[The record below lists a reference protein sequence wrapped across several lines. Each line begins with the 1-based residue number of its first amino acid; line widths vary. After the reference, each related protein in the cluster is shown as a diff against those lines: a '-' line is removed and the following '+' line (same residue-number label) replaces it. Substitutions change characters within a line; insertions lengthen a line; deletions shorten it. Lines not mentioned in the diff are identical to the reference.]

1 LNGRTATL
9 AEGNRLYPFGGTAEP
24 PEAGADTLGGKAA
37 GLIRMARERL
47 PVPPGFVLPTT
58 WCREYFA
65 QGDALREPM
74 EFTLARG
81 IRHLEETTGLA
92 FGGDR
97 RPLLVSVRSGAPVSM
112 PGMMS
117 TLLNVG
123 LTERTVR
130 AMIRMTGNP
139 RLAWDSYR
147 RLIQQYA
154 EVVRGMA
161 TAPFDSALREL
172 LARQDIPTASELD
185 AEALLTLARA
195 FEELYQGGA
204 GEPFPQ
210 DPRAQLRDA
219 AGAVFASWRSPRAI
233 EFRRLERLDEAIG
246 TAVTVQAMVFGN
258 MGGLSGSGVGF
269 TRDPALGEKKLYLDF
284 AWNGQGEDV
293 VSGREDAQDPGRLL
307 LSAPRLHEEI
317 RGLAA
322 RLEEIFGD
330 VQDFEFTVQEGRLYL
345 LQTRSAKRTSWAALH
360 IACDLVREG
369 RITKEEARDRLKGID
384 LDALERRTL
393 VPGTG
398 SVLLTRGIPACPGVA
413 VGEAAFD
420 TESALA
426 MAEAG
431 RKPILIRP
439 DLSTSDIAGLSAS
452 AGIVAAR
459 GGPTSHAAVVA
470 RQLNKVCVVSCRD
483 LVLSSNGTGGKVGD
497 RAISKGDV
505 LSVDGSSGQ
514 IFAGRIDVRVER
526 PTRDREEVRSWGPE
540 VHPNVPAR

>member
-1 LNGRTATL
+1 MPTAVE
-9 AEGNRLYPFGGTAEP
+9 AHPLYLFGGAAET
-24 PEAGADTLGGKAA
+24 PEAGEETLGNKAA
-37 GLIRMARERL
+37 GLVRMARERL
-47 PVPPGFVLPTT
+47 PVPPGFVLPTA

-65 QGDALREPM
+65 RGDALREPM
-74 EFTLARG
+74 DQALAQG

-130 AMIRMTGNP
+130 SMIRMTGNP
-139 RLAWDSYR
+139 RMAWDSYR
-147 RLIQQYA
+147 RLVQQFA

-161 TAPFDSALREL
+161 TAPFDAALRDEL
-172 LARQDIPTASELD
+172 GRQDVPGASELD
-185 AEALLTLARA
+185 AEALSDLARS
-195 FEELYQGGA
+195 FEDLYQSGA

-210 DPRAQLRDA
+210 DPRAQLQDA
-219 AGAVFASWRSPRAI
+219 AGAVFASWRSPKAI
-233 EFRRLERLDEAIG
+233 EFRRLQGLDDAIG

-269 TRDPALGEKKLYLDF
+269 TRDPAEGEKALYLDF

-293 VSGREDAQDPGRLL
+293 VSGREAVGDSKRLL
-307 LSAPRLHEEI
+307 ASVPRLHDEI

-322 RLEEIFGD
+322 RLEEIFRD
-330 VQDFEFTVQEGRLYL
+330 AQDFEFTVQEGHLYL
-345 LQTRSAKRTSWAALH
+345 LQTRSAKRTTWAALR

-369 RITKEEARDRLKGID
+369 RISTEEARERLGDID
-384 LDALERRTL
+384 LDALERQFL
-393 VPGTG
+393 VPGAG
-398 SVLLTRGIPACPGVA
+398 SVLLAKGTPACPGVA

-420 TESALA
+420 SASA
-426 MAEAG
+426 QAIAEAG

-439 DLSTSDIAGLSAS
+439 DLSTSDISGLSAS
-452 AGIVAAR
+452 AGIVTAR
-459 GGPTSHAAVVA
+459 GGRTSHAAVVA
-470 RQLNKVCVVSCRD
+470 RQLGKVCVVGCRD
-483 LVLSSNGTGGKVGD
+483 LVLSSNGTGGRVGD
-497 RAISKGDV
+497 HSLSKGDV

-514 IFAGRIDVRVER
+514 VFAGQVDTRVER
-526 PTRDREEVRSWGPE
+526 PTRDVEAVRSWGSG
-540 VHPNVPAR
+540 R